1 LDFLFLIKNGKEIKI
16 YRKNKNNNM
25 NYVDSFY
32 NFAPNDGSINFNE
45 LFSLNESGTSARYN
59 KEEFKSL
66 FRDSL
71 LESEGYVDEDLL
83 EGAHA
88 YYELGVLYEHKSEW
102 VESDSSSKDVF
113 LDCDSHIIL
122 MKNGIGYVIEKN
134 TLDIAKSIN
143 EGALSWLED
152 KWNKAKEIGKAAIKK
167 TVSVV
172 KGGWDALSYGAKKAW
187 EFVKSCASAVVQFV
201 KDMTWVEW
209 AALGCSVLSAIL
221 GLLAAAA
228 YGSGA
233 FAWAAPPI
241 AVIGGILQGLG
252 GGIHIY
258 EGIHKSMNA
267 YKLYAKATEIT
278 PTAKFVSIVAQG
290 LPEVLIGGGMLAL
303 GIYDIVVAGTTI
315 VNPTAAIQG
324 LATGATVKT
333 GLGKAAKTVSK
344 PGGAVHHF
352 IEHAGVSVA
361 KKLGVN
367 LAKNVA
373 DTAAKAAL
381 KKAGAAAIGKILT
394 GTVALV
400 SSSIFST
407 VIGWVWKG
415 FLKNVSM
422 ITKGFDFLINIPK
435 KITEG
440 IDGFVKKSDKGG
452 TFAKIIAKGLDK
464 LVKPMSSSA
473 AKVIGKYMQ
482 PIVDKCKS
490 WADREVKAF
499 NKSEEILKEYKHEL
513 HTGIKHVEVHKP
525 KKVENPNAPKHE
537 IDPNKVTKKDIKIV
551 KKAVNKTKG
560 KDDKKD
566 KKVKESSLWE
576 RKYVSSF
583 DNLDFI

>member
-1 LDFLFLIKNGKEIKI
+1 MIEKSTLD
-16 YRKNKNNNM
+16 
-25 NYVDSFY
+25 
-32 NFAPNDGSINFNE
+32 A
-45 LFSLNESGTSARYN
+45 A
-59 KEEFKSL
+59 KSL
-66 FRDSL
+66 
-71 LESEGYVDEDLL
+71 
-83 EGAHA
+83 
-88 YYELGVLYEHKSEW
+88 
-102 VESDSSSKDVF
+102 
-113 LDCDSHIIL
+113 
-122 MKNGIGYVIEKN
+122 
-134 TLDIAKSIN
+134 N

-172 KGGWDALSYGAKKAW
+172 KDGWDKLSYGAKKAW
-187 EFVKSCASAVVQFV
+187 EFVKSCGSAVVQFL
-201 KDMTWVEW
+201 KDMTWLEW
-209 AALGCSVLSAIL
+209 AALGCSILSAIL
-221 GLLAAAA
+221 GILAAAA

-258 EGIHKSMNA
+258 EGIHKSMNS
-267 YKLYAKATEIT
+267 YKLLTKANEIT

-333 GLGKAAKTVSK
+333 GLRKAADTVAK

-367 LAKNVA
+367 LGKNVA

-381 KKAGAAAIGKILT
+381 KRAGAAAIGKILT

-440 IDGFVKKSDKGG
+440 IDGFVKKSEKGG
-452 TFAKIIAKGLDK
+452 TFAKIIASGLNK

-473 AKVIGKYMQ
+473 AKVIGKYIQ
-482 PIVDKCKS
+482 PIVDKCKN
-490 WADREVKAF
+490 WADKEVKAF
-499 NKSEEILKEYKHEL
+499 NESEKILKEYKHEL
-513 HTGIKHVEVHKP
+513 HTGIKHAEVHKP

-537 IDPNKVTKKDIKIV
+537 IDPKKVTKKDMKIV
-551 KKAVNKTKG
+551 KKATNITKG
-560 KDDKKD
+560 KKEDK
-566 KKVKESSLWE
+566 KKVKESQVWE
-576 RKYVSSF
+576 NRYIQSF
-583 DNLDFI
+583 DDLNFI

>member
-1 LDFLFLIKNGKEIKI
+1 
-16 YRKNKNNNM
+16 M

-45 LFSLNESGTSARYN
+45 LFSLSENGISARYS

-71 LESEGYVDEDLL
+71 LESEGYVDDELL

-88 YYELGVLYEHKSEW
+88 YYELSNLYENKKEWIESE
-102 VESDSSSKDVF
+102 SSSEDVF

-122 MKNGIGYVIEKN
+122 IKNGSGYMIEKS
-134 TLDIAKSIN
+134 TLDIARSIN

-172 KGGWDALSYGAKKAW
+172 KDGWDKLSYGAKKAW
-187 EFVKSCASAVVQFV
+187 EFVKSCGSAVVQFL
-201 KDMTWVEW
+201 KDMTWLEW
-209 AALGCSVLSAIL
+209 AALGCSILSAIL
-221 GLLAAAA
+221 GILAAAA

-233 FAWAAPPI
+233 FAWAAPGI
-241 AVIGGILQGLG
+241 AIMGGVLQGLG
-252 GGIHIY
+252 GGIHVY
-258 EGIHKSMNA
+258 EGIHKSMNS
-267 YKLYAKATEIT
+267 YKLLSKVNEIT
-278 PTAKFVSIVAQG
+278 PAAKLVSGVAQG
-290 LPEVLIGGGMLAL
+290 LPEILIGGGMLAL
-303 GIYDIVVAGTTI
+303 GVYDIVVAATTV

-333 GLGKAAKTVSK
+333 GLRKAADTVAK

-361 KKLGVN
+361 KKFGVD
-367 LAKNVA
+367 LSKKVA

-381 KKAGAAAIGKILT
+381 KRAGAGAIGKILT
-394 GTVALV
+394 GVTALV
-400 SSSIFST
+400 SSSIISS
-407 VIGWVWKG
+407 VIGWVWQG
-415 FLKNVSM
+415 FLKNVKM

-440 IDGFVKKSDKGG
+440 IDGFVKKSEKGG

-473 AKVIGKYMQ
+473 AKVIGKYIQ
-482 PIVDKCKS
+482 PIVDKCKN
-490 WADREVKAF
+490 WADREVKSF
-499 NKSEEILKEYKHEL
+499 EESNRLLKEYKHEL
-513 HTGIKHVEVHKP
+513 HTGIKHAHVEEP
-525 KKVENPNAPKHE
+525 KKKGENPNAPKHK
-537 IDPNKVTKKDIKIV
+537 IDPKKVTKKDMKIV
-551 KKAVNKTKG
+551 KKATNITKG
-560 KDDKKD
+560 KKEDK
-566 KKVKESSLWE
+566 KKVKESQVWE
-576 RKYVSSF
+576 NRYIQSF
-583 DNLDFI
+583 DDLNFI

>member
-1 LDFLFLIKNGKEIKI
+1 
-16 YRKNKNNNM
+16 M

-32 NFAPNDGSINFNE
+32 NFVPNDGSVNFNE
-45 LFSLNESGTSARYN
+45 LFSLNENGSSARYS
-59 KEEFKSL
+59 KDEFRSL
-66 FRDSL
+66 FSDSL
-71 LESEGYVDEDLL
+71 LESDGYVNEELL
-83 EGAHA
+83 EGAYA
-88 YYELGVLYEHKSEW
+88 YYELSTLYENKSGW
-102 VESDSSSKDVF
+102 IDSGSSYNNVF

-122 MKNGIGYVIEKN
+122 IKNGMGYLIEKS
-134 TLDIAKSIN
+134 TLDIARSLN
-143 EGALSWLED
+143 EKGIGWLED
-152 KWNKAKEIGKAAIKK
+152 KWNKVKSAGNSAIKK
-167 TVSVV
+167 TVSAV

-187 EFVKSCASAVVQFV
+187 EFVKSCSSAVVEFV
-201 KDMTWVEW
+201 KGMTWLEW
-209 AALGCSVLSAIL
+209 AALGCSILSAIL

-233 FAWAAPPI
+233 FAWAAPFI
-241 AVIGGILQGLG
+241 AAIGGVLQGLG

-258 EGIHKSMNA
+258 EGIHKSQNA

-278 PTAKFVSIVAQG
+278 PTAKFVSVVAQG
-290 LPEVLIGGGMLAL
+290 LPEVVIGGGMLAL
-303 GIYDIVVAGTTI
+303 GIYDIIVAGTTI
-315 VNPTAAIQG
+315 VNPTAAIEG
-324 LATGATVKT
+324 IATGATVKT
-333 GLGKAAKTVSK
+333 GLGKVTETIGK

-361 KKLGVN
+361 EKFGVD

-373 DTAAKAAL
+373 DSAAQAAM

-400 SSSIFST
+400 SSSILST
-407 VIGWVWKG
+407 AIGWVWKG

-422 ITKGFDFLINIPK
+422 ISKGFDFLINIPK

-440 IDGFVKKSDKGG
+440 IGGFVKKSEKGG

-473 AKVIGKYMQ
+473 AKVIEKYIQ
-482 PIVDKCKS
+482 PIVDKCKN
-490 WADREVKAF
+490 WADKETKAF
-499 NKSEEILKEYKHEL
+499 NESEEILKKYKHEL

-560 KDDKKD
+560 KEDKKD
-566 KKVKESSLWE
+566 KKVKESLLWE
-576 RKYVSSF
+576 RKHVHSF
-583 DNLDFI
+583 DDMKFI

>member
-1 LDFLFLIKNGKEIKI
+1 MK
-16 YRKNKNNNM
+16 
-25 NYVDSFY
+25 YVDSFY

-45 LFSLNESGTSARYN
+45 LFSLSENGHSSRYS

-71 LESEGYVDEDLL
+71 LESEGYVDEELL

-88 YYELGVLYEHKSEW
+88 YYELSNLYENKSEW
-102 VESDSSSKDVF
+102 IESKSVYNNVF
-113 LDCDSHIIL
+113 LDCDSHVIL
-122 MKNGIGYVIEKN
+122 IKNGSAYMIEKS
-134 TLDIAKSIN
+134 TLDAAKSLN

-167 TVSVV
+167 TVSAV
-172 KGGWDALSYGAKKAW
+172 KDGWEKLSYGAKKAW
-187 EFVKSCASAVVQFV
+187 EFVKSCGSAVAQFV
-201 KDMTWVEW
+201 KDMTWLEW
-209 AALGCSVLSAIL
+209 AALGCSILSAIL

-252 GGIHIY
+252 GAIHIY
-258 EGIHKSMNA
+258 EGIHKSTNA
-267 YKLYAKATEIT
+267 YKLYSKATEIT

-303 GIYDIVVAGTTI
+303 GIYDIVVAGTTV

-333 GLGKAAKTVSK
+333 GLGKVAKTVSK

-361 KKLGVN
+361 KKFGVD
-367 LAKNVA
+367 LSKKVA

-381 KKAGAAAIGKILT
+381 KRAGAGAIGKILT

-440 IDGFVKKSDKGG
+440 IDGFVKKSEKGG

-473 AKVIGKYMQ
+473 AKVIGKYIQ
-482 PIVDKCKS
+482 PIVDKCKN
-490 WADREVKAF
+490 WADKEVKAF
-499 NKSEEILKEYKHEL
+499 NESEKILKEYKHEL
-513 HTGIKHVEVHKP
+513 HTGIKHAEVHQP

-537 IDPNKVTKKDIKIV
+537 IDPKKVTKKDIKIV
-551 KKAVNKTKG
+551 KKAVNKAKG
-560 KDDKKD
+560 KDD